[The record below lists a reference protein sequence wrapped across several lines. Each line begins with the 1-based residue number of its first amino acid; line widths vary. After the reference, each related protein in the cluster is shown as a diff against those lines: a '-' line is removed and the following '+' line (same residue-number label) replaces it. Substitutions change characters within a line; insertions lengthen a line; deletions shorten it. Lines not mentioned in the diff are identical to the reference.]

1 MNKRLLK
8 EVIWSM
14 GDRQETLAEAL
25 NISQS
30 RLSAKMTG
38 YRGAEFTQSEIM
50 KIKSR
55 YMLSNEELCNIFF
68 D

>member
-1 MNKRLLK
+1 
-8 EVIWSM
+8 M